1 MSRLRTARGLRPA
14 ERVPARPAHLAP
26 CDAAAARILEVQT
39 PDGAIPWFEDG
50 PWDPW
55 NHAECAMALTA
66 MGETE
71 AAARAFA
78 ALQARQSADGSW
90 ECEYGNALPMAD
102 RLHIAR
108 TEAPVF
114 RDTNFAAYCATAV
127 WHLAESGADRARLE
141 TLWPMVSGALDFVLG
156 FQAEDGTISWSA
168 EAAGTEADDAL
179 PAAHAAIYKSLDC
192 GLRLARRLGH
202 ARPDW
207 RRARTAIARALAHV
221 PERFNRARP
230 SHAGFAMD
238 WYYPV
243 LTGAVT
249 GTAAR
254 DRLATDWSRFVV
266 PGEGCLCVDNEPWVT
281 VAETAEL
288 AIAVLA
294 LGGRDLASQLLDR
307 QFARLTPSGAFWMG
321 WQTEEAIVWPEEAPS
336 WTQAAVILALDALHG
351 TGPAARV
358 LVGCGAL

>member
-1 MSRLRTARGLRPA
+1 MSRVRTAHSRQPA
-14 ERVPARPAHLAP
+14 DRVMGRPAHLAR

-39 PDGAIPWFEDG
+39 KDGAIPWFEDG

-66 MGETE
+66 MGEAE
-71 AAARAFA
+71 AAARAFQ
-78 ALQARQSADGSW
+78 ALQARQSPDGSW
-90 ECEYGNALPMAD
+90 ESEYGNALPMAD

-127 WHLAESGADRARLE
+127 WHLAESGASRAQVAA
-141 TLWPMVSGALDFVLG
+141 LWPMVSAALDFVLSL
-156 FQAEDGTISWSA
+156 QAEDGTISWSA
-168 EAAGTEADDAL
+168 EAAGTDADDAL

-192 GLRLARRLGH
+192 GLRLARRLGE
-202 ARPDW
+202 ARPHW
-207 RRARTAIARALAHV
+207 ARGRAAIASALLEV

-230 SHAGFAMD
+230 SAARFAMD

-243 LTGAVT
+243 LSGAIT

-254 DRLATDWSRFVV
+254 DRLAADWSRFVV

-288 AIAVLA
+288 AMAVFA
-294 LGGRDLASQLLDR
+294 LGGHDLARRLLDR

-321 WQTEEAIVWPEEAPS
+321 WQTEERIIWPEEAPT
-336 WTQAAVILALDALHG
+336 WTQAAVILALDAVEG
-351 TGPAARV
+351 TEPAAGV
-358 LVGCGAL
+358 LVGDAP